1 MSDASTSKPL
11 ILIAD
16 DNLEMRR
23 LVKMSL
29 SPLDVDF
36 IEAKDGEEALTQII
50 QEQPTL
56 VVLDVMMPELTGW
69 EILKYVREKPEYA
82 GTKVV
87 MLTAIGATTTIG
99 GAVGAGAVPGHTDKE
114 RTIVPV
120 ISGPPRLRGGQRLV
134 DIRLERLKI
143 QPRELGRVVKIG
155 PQRVGAALV
164 LT

>member
-87 MLTAIGATTTIG
+87 MLTAIGATVNEMTAPLY
-99 GAVGAGAVPGHTDKE
+99 GADAHLDKPFDINELKDVVAG
-114 RTIVPV
+114 
-120 ISGPPRLRGGQRLV
+120 LL
-134 DIRLERLKI
+134 
-143 QPRELGRVVKIG
+143 
-155 PQRVGAALV
+155 
-164 LT
+164 